1 LKTLSR
7 SFQLRLCLLFL
18 LPGSA
23 AGCVA
28 GGALVH
34 TDTAQLV
41 QAGLPST
48 GLRPGNGGDT
58 ETQASLKAGTTEA
71 GIATDAGIAWFGPPK
86 VGDTGRLARSR
97 PSVGPPVVQ
106 VASPRTDTPLDDITI
121 VSWNTAVGEADVVRF
136 VRALP
141 RGPIVLL
148 LQEVYRGGPEVPSQL
163 APAFAF
169 AGHLGGAAGGPDC
182 REIEDVA
189 ARLALNVYYVPSMR
203 NGGVTSNE
211 DRGNAILSNLPLT
224 DLRAV
229 ELPFERQRRVAV
241 AATING
247 RTTSGT
253 PWRVRLVSAHLDNM
267 STIRRVWIGAEYGR
281 ARQARELAAL
291 LQDSEPTILAGDF
304 NTWFGFS
311 DRAYLETAHAFP
323 QTTVVDRRA
332 TFRGLLR
339 LDHVFFR
346 LQPGWRAEFRR
357 AESRFGSDHYPL
369 LGTLQFN

>member
-1 LKTLSR
+1 MKTLLR
-7 SFQLRLCLLFL
+7 SLQLRSCFLFL
-18 LPGSA
+18 IIAPA

-28 GGALVH
+28 GGALVR
-34 TDTAQLV
+34 TDTAE
-41 QAGLPST
+41 
-48 GLRPGNGGDT
+48 LR
-58 ETQASLKAGTTEA
+58 QASLKADASER
-71 GIATDAGIAWFGPPK
+71 GIVWFSPPTK
-86 VGDTGRLARSR
+86 ADKAQLDRWR

-106 VASPRTDTPLDDITI
+106 AATRAWDGAIDGITI
-121 VSWNTAVGEADVVRF
+121 VSWNTAVGEADVVKF
-136 VRALP
+136 VESLP

-148 LQEVYRGGPEVPSQL
+148 LQEVYRGGPEVPSL
-163 APAFAF
+163 APTFAF

-189 ARLALNVYYVPSMR
+189 ARLGLNVYYVPSMR
-203 NGGVTSNE
+203 NGGATSDE

-224 DLRAV
+224 DLQAV

-247 RTTSGT
+247 QTTAGT
-253 PWRVRLVSAHLDNM
+253 PWRVRFVSAHLDNM
-267 STIRRVWIGAEYGR
+267 STIRRAWIGAEYGR
-281 ARQARELAAL
+281 ARQARELVAL
-291 LQDSEPTILAGDF
+291 LRNSEPTILAGDF

-311 DRAYLETAHAFP
+311 DRAYLETALAFP
-323 QTTVVDRRA
+323 QTSVVDRRA

-346 LQPGWRAEFRR
+346 LQPGWRAQFRR